1 MVDGTRD
8 TWREYAIAA
17 GMLALLFA
25 APFIA
30 DWLAGLALPV
40 WAGVALICA
49 APAAPALWLITRGRD
64 W

>member
-1 MVDGTRD
+1 MVDETRD
-8 TWREYAIAA
+8 TWREYAAAA

-30 DWLAGLALPV
+30 DWVAGLALPV
-40 WAGVALICA
+40 WAGVALVCA
-49 APAAPALWLITRGRD
+49 GPVVPGLWVITRGRD